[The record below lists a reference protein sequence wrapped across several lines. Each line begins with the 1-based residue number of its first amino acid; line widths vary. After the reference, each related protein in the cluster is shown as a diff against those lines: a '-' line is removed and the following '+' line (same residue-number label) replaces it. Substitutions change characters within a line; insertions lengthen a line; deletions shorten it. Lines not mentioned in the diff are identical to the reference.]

1 MSEQREDLVERASGW
16 GVAGV
21 SQGAAQVFAHCSAS
35 YRESCYECR
44 VKPWQVLDSKLLISE
59 RWLQL
64 REDRVRLGNGHE
76 IDRFHVI
83 HGPDWA
89 SVLCITEAS
98 EVILVRQYR
107 HGIAK
112 PSLELPAGVIEPN
125 ESPEE
130 SARRELLEETGF
142 ASDDW
147 VRIQSVSTEP
157 ARHTT
162 QAHFFCARG
171 ARQVGK
177 PTPEETEVLDIVK
190 VPLADLARLATDG
203 SIVHGVHV
211 GAILTALQLKLV

>member
-1 MSEQREDLVERASGW
+1 GW

-21 SQGAAQVFAHCSAS
+21 SQGAAQVFAHCGAS
-35 YRESCYECR
+35 YRESCYEYR
-44 VKPWQVLDSKLLISE
+44 VKPWQVLGSKLLISE

-89 SVLCITEAS
+89 SVLCVTEAS
-98 EVILVRQYR
+98 EVVLVRQYR

-162 QAHFFCARG
+162 QAHFFYARG
-171 ARQVGK
+171 ARQVSQ
-177 PTPEETEVLDIVK
+177 PAPEETEVLDIVK
-190 VPLADLARLATDG
+190 VP
-203 SIVHGVHV
+203 
-211 GAILTALQLKLV
+211 